1 MVAEIKNTEQ
11 KHKEIKNRKE
21 NLSSLGYRS
30 KKSKNYLMGVSEG
43 KKKHRDCDGEKIIKK
58 FKKPSL
64 N

>member
-11 KHKEIKNRKE
+11 KYKEIKNRKE
-21 NLSSLGYRS
+21 NLSSLEYRS

-43 KKKHRDCDGEKIIKK
+43 IKNTDGDGEKIIKK

>member
-11 KHKEIKNRKE
+11 KYKEIKNRKE
-21 NLSSLGYRS
+21 NLSSMGYRS

-43 KKKHRDCDGEKIIKK
+43 QKQRDCDGEEIIKK

-64 N
+64 S

>member
-11 KHKEIKNRKE
+11 KYKEIKNRKE

-43 KKKHRDCDGEKIIKK
+43 KTNTETVMGRK
-58 FKKPSL
+58 
-64 N
+64 